1 MSQNANRERKQM
13 IAELITDANAL
24 FNKVDKYIATGA
36 HTVNTSFLETAR
48 GAVSLAS
55 GNLNSHAAAEAEA
68 AEKAKAA
75 APATAATPAATPAGQ
90 DATAAPQS

>member
-1 MSQNANRERKQM
+1 M

-75 APATAATPAATPAGQ
+75 APAPAPAPAAAPPAP
-90 DATAAPQS
+90 AAPAPPAAPQS